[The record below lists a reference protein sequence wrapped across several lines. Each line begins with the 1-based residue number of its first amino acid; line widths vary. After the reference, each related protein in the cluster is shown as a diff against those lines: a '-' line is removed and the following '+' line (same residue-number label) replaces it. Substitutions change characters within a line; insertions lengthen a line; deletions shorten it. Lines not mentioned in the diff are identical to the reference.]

1 MRLRATI
8 VVTIA
13 FLSTATAGADPIA
26 HFNDRGIA
34 FDFPASWQ
42 TYETRYHGLHW
53 LPLVYIGSQT
63 LREPCVS
70 TLTSL
75 SCSWP
80 LDQLGDNG
88 VVAGWYV
95 VTLPR
100 FATRHVKKRRV
111 MPRHTIIVDG
121 ARVRFERAYPGSC
134 AAIAGDESLSL
145 TVPRRSASFW
155 ACVRGPDLRLSEQ
168 RVFAMLR
175 STTFS
180 P

>member
-8 VVTIA
+8 VVATA
-13 FLSTATAGADPIA
+13 FFFTAAAGADPIA

-42 TYETRYHGLHW
+42 TYETQYHGSHW
-53 LPLVYIGSQT
+53 LPIVYIGSQI
-63 LREPCVS
+63 LREPCIS
-70 TLTSL
+70 TPTSL

-80 LDQLGDNG
+80 LDQLGDNS

-100 FATRHVKKRRV
+100 LPTRHVKKRRV
-111 MPRHTIIVDG
+111 LPRHTIMIDG
-121 ARVRFERAYPGSC
+121 ARVRFERTYPGSC
-134 AAIAGDESLSL
+134 TAVAGDESLSL

-155 ACVRGPDLRLSEQ
+155 ACIRGPNLRLSE
-168 RVFAMLR
+168 RRLFAILR
-175 STTFS
+175 STTFD
-180 P
+180 